1 MVMVLVRAFFGG
13 ISMKPMTKLSDYFV
27 PYESAENL
35 FNKVQKL
42 AYLGNHTEIQ
52 YKIFR
57 ENIERKVW
65 PLLRQTK
72 FYIIEDN
79 YIETE
84 WKDMIAEHYIHTK
97 YNVVPT
103 VVRVH
108 LFNDEQKLNDS
119 YLGCFTIRKIDNND
133 MSLSFIYP
141 NWNVLRME
149 ECNFANCYLVTA
161 KKRIHIYAEELE
173 IKTTPYFAQD
183 GTVTCCAHASILMM
197 SHFLNLRFGYK
208 KIRISEMAQGYLRR
222 EKKYPT
228 KGLVPE
234 QIMEI
239 LTNNGVYIR
248 PNNLDKREQYEEKA
262 EDIKNT
268 IKAHL
273 RSGLPVLLG
282 INKHAVLIIGF
293 CEDEE
298 HDGILFLD
306 DSGVLIHNINE
317 AKYINYEQEYD
328 NFISRCSWEYI
339 LNFVKNTHGE
349 VVRFLIPFHEK
360 VFVSYDDVFSRCL
373 IIEKNIDFGELEGEE
388 TYTLQN
394 KRFFI
399 ADNVECKRF
408 INENVLDREFS
419 SAAVDEF
426 IRNSLPHYLWCYE
439 FEFEG
444 EIYILFINST
454 YNVDT
459 KVNDVYINRDR
470 EPFHIEK
477 HFHTTDSIRC
487 DKVDEKE
494 IPLFTNR
501 VQRKGGLIDSYKS
514 HEEEIVE
521 TKVPKEPAKRLEEPL
536 IKIPESNPLQ
546 KEKEEEAEKEKE

>member
-1 MVMVLVRAFFGG
+1 
-13 ISMKPMTKLSDYFV
+13 MKPMTRLRDYFV
-27 PYESAENL
+27 PYKSAEDL
-35 FNKVQKL
+35 FSKLQEL

-52 YKIFR
+52 HKIFQ
-57 ENIERKVW
+57 ENIERKIW

-79 YIETE
+79 YVETE

-97 YNVVPT
+97 YNVVST

-108 LFNDEQKLNDS
+108 LFNGEQELDNS
-119 YLGCFTIRKIDNND
+119 YLGCFTIRKIDNNE

-141 NWNVLRME
+141 NWNVLCME
-149 ECNFANCYLVTA
+149 ECNFANCYLATA
-161 KKRIHIYAEELE
+161 KKHIHICAEELE

-183 GTVTCCAHASILMM
+183 GTVTCCAHAGILML
-197 SHFLNLRFGYK
+197 SHFLNLKFGYK

-222 EKKYPT
+222 EKQYPT

-248 PNNLDKREQYEEKA
+248 PYNLDKREQYERTA
-262 EDIKNT
+262 EDIKQT

-293 CEDEE
+293 CESNEY
-298 HDGILFLD
+298 DGILFLD

-317 AKYINYEQEYD
+317 AKYIDSEQEYD

-339 LNFVKNTHGE
+339 LNYIENSPGE

-360 VFVSYDDVFSRCL
+360 VFVSYDDVFCRCL
-373 IIEKNIDFGELEGEE
+373 IMELNTDPESSEDEE
-388 TYTLQN
+388 TYLIQN

-399 ADNVECKRF
+399 ADNVDCKRF
-408 INENVLDREFS
+408 INENILDREFVKG
-419 SAAVDEF
+419 AVDEF
-426 IRNSLPHYLWCYE
+426 ICNSQSHYLWCYE
-439 FEFEG
+439 FEFQG

-454 YNVDT
+454 YNVNT
-459 KVNDVYINRDR
+459 KENNVYINKGR
-470 EPFHIEK
+470 EPFHIAK
-477 HFHTTDSIRC
+477 RYHTTDSIRC
-487 DKVDEKE
+487 NKTDQEN

-501 VQRKGGLIDSYKS
+501 VQLKGGLLDNLRL
-514 HEEEIVE
+514 HEEILE
-521 TKVPKEPAKRLEEPL
+521 TKKPKKPEERNEEPL
-536 IKIPESNPLQ
+536 IKTRESNHSA
-546 KEKEEEAEKEKE
+546 KGKKKKRSNR

>member
-1 MVMVLVRAFFGG
+1 
-13 ISMKPMTKLSDYFV
+13 MKPMTKLSDYFV
-27 PYESAENL
+27 PYRSAEDL
-35 FNKVQKL
+35 FNEVQKL
-42 AYLGNHTEIQ
+42 AYLGNHTVTQ

-72 FYIIEDN
+72 SYIIEDN

-108 LFNDEQKLNDS
+108 LFNDEKELDKS

-317 AKYINYEQEYD
+317 AKYINNEQEYD

-339 LNFVKNTHGE
+339 LNFVKNKHGE

-373 IIEKNIDFGELEGEE
+373 IIEKNIDFGALEGGEI
-388 TYTLQN
+388 YTLQN

-419 SAAVDEF
+419 RVAVDEF

-439 FEFEG
+439 FEFER

-454 YNVDT
+454 YNMDT

-470 EPFHIEK
+470 EPFHIAK

-521 TKVPKEPAKRLEEPL
+521 TKVPKKPAKRLEEPL
-536 IKIPESNPLQ
+536 IKIPESNPPKKEREEEEK
-546 KEKEEEAEKEKE
+546 KEKE